1 MHTFKINI
9 VDCKQCTLWLNPRRY
24 NVESALAAIFR
35 QSRVNTTFFIQRRGR
50 PLRRSRHTGKYRE
63 TRVVENSINPA
74 ERCYRFP
81 IAPSIGG
88 REGIASRCRASGRP

>member
-1 MHTFKINI
+1 MK
-9 VDCKQCTLWLNPRRY
+9 
-24 NVESALAAIFR
+24 SAFVVIFR
-35 QSRVNTTFFIQRRGR
+35 QSRVTTAFLIQHRGR
-50 PLRRSRHTGKYRE
+50 SLRRSRHTGKYRE

-81 IAPSIGG
+81 IAPGIGG